1 MYVRAKNM
9 TCLAVT
15 RISSS
20 HLGDQKVEVGK
31 FHFGAKCDLF
41 SSSHN
46 LLHIPQGPE
55 NKETHCE
62 MLIMGHSE
70 GQALS

>member
-9 TCLAVT
+9 TSLAVT

-20 HLGDQKVEVGK
+20 HLGDYKVEVGK

-46 LLHIPQGPE
+46 LLHILQGPE
-55 NKETHCE
+55 NKETYY
-62 MLIMGHSE
+62 
-70 GQALS
+70 